1 MSHASAAA
9 SNSSDSPVSLRTA
22 TLRSPAFLALL
33 GMQALTV
40 INDNIFRWL
49 VVGIGKQHYESDSGK
64 SLVLSLGTVAF
75 VLPFL
80 LLAAPAGYL
89 ADRFAKR
96 RVILVAKFAEIL
108 LMSAG
113 IVAIYEGS
121 LGALMVVL
129 ALMGAQ
135 AALFS
140 PAKMGCIPELFSSE
154 RISSANGLMGLVTV
168 ISTVIGAGVGNWL
181 TDITGRF
188 GQERLGISAS
198 VLIGI
203 ALVGWLVSWLISSIE
218 PAPIAR
224 TFPWNPLPQ
233 TYRDIRALARD
244 RSLLRVALG
253 VAFFWSL
260 GALAQL
266 NIDCFAFEKGAQVQT
281 QVAPLLAALALGV
294 GVGSVL
300 AGVWS
305 NGRVELGI
313 VPLGGLVIAA
323 TSLVLCV
330 IPGSIVTASTGVAG
344 VTSQLTGSY
353 YVVAAL
359 LFLLGVGAGLFDVPL
374 EAYLQDRSPAASRGS
389 ILAAS
394 NFITFTGITL
404 VSLLFAGL
412 RLPLRASGESWWRA
426 TIASVTRL
434 VHLEIPWQ
442 QDLTAWFTSSG
453 IFLLCGLLTVPV
465 CCYIVYLVPQA
476 TIRLF
481 VFLLSKTVYRIHVH
495 GLQNLPASGPAL
507 LTPNH
512 ISWLDGFLL
521 ILTSPR
527 PVRPIAWTGP
537 MGSPWTKRLANLFGT
552 IPIDPG
558 KPKSIV
564 AALRTAREA
573 LLNGEVVVIFPEGG
587 ISRTGMMQAFRPGM
601 LKILEGTNAP
611 VIPVYLGGLWGS
623 IFSFSEGKFFWKK
636 PQQWPYRIDVY
647 YGERMEATE
656 DVHQVRTAVQQ
667 LGSHAT
673 NQRIKNSM
681 SLTSSLIRR
690 CKARGSRSKVA
701 DSLGTDL
708 SGSELLLRTLILRR
722 LLRRKVLK
730 ENEEYVGVLLPPS
743 AGGVIVNAALA
754 LDRRVSV
761 NLNYT
766 VSSDVMNT
774 CIELA
779 GIRHVLTTRKFLE
792 KFDFKLCA
800 QVIFIEDFKNEVTL
814 LDKIVTGWQTYG
826 CPAALLE
833 WSLGLA
839 QVKPDD
845 VLTIIFTSGSTGVPN
860 GVMLTYGNVVSN
872 VSAID
877 AIVRLTPDD
886 VLIGVLPFFHSFGYT
901 VTLWSVLA
909 LNIKGAYHF
918 NPLDPKQV
926 GDLCRKHKGTV
937 LLATPTFLRTYLR
950 RCDVE
955 QLQTVDVVVAGAEKL
970 PLDLVEAFEKKFNV
984 RPAEGYGTT
993 ELSPLVS
1000 VNVPASRSLGSGQV
1014 DRKEGTVGRPI
1025 PGVTAKVTDLDTG
1038 VELPVNQPGMLWITG
1053 PNVMKGY
1060 LHRQDLTNSAIKD
1073 GWYCTGD
1080 VAKIDEDGFIT
1091 ITGRES
1097 RFSKIGGEMV
1107 PHVLVEEHLNRII
1120 ATALQ
1125 EEEGLKAVVTS
1136 VADER
1141 KGERL
1146 IVVHTTLPLTPDVL
1160 QKSLMEAGLP
1170 NIYIPS
1176 PDSYVEVEHLPILGT
1191 GKLDLKGI
1199 KQLAV
1204 ARFGPPQ

>member
-1 MSHASAAA
+1 
-9 SNSSDSPVSLRTA
+9 
-22 TLRSPAFLALL
+22 
-33 GMQALTV
+33 MQALTV
-40 INDNIFRWL
+40 INDNVFRWL
-49 VVGIGKQHYESDSGK
+49 VVGIGKQYVSEAGQST
-64 SLVLSLGTVAF
+64 VLAIGTISF

-80 LLAAPAGYL
+80 LLAAPAGYF

-96 RVILVAKFAEIL
+96 QVILVAKFAEIL
-108 LMSAG
+108 LMMAG
-113 IVAIYEGS
+113 VFAIYLGS
-121 LGALMVVL
+121 LTSLFIVL
-129 ALMGAQ
+129 AMMGAQ

-154 RISSANGLMGLVTV
+154 KISSANGVMGLVTV
-168 ISTVIGAGVGNWL
+168 ISTVIGAGLGNTL
-181 TDITGRF
+181 TDLTGSF
-188 GQERLGISAS
+188 GQERLGLSAA

-203 ALVGWLVSWLISSIE
+203 AATGWLVSWLITTAE
-218 PAPIAR
+218 PVPTSR
-224 TFPWNPLPQ
+224 RFPWNPLPQ
-233 TYRDIRALARD
+233 TWRDLRALASD
-244 RSLLRVALG
+244 RGLLRVALG

-266 NIDCFAFEKGAQVQT
+266 NIDCFAFEKGAQLQT

-300 AGVWS
+300 AGIWS

-323 TSLVLCV
+323 TSLVLCLL
-330 IPGSIVTASTGVAG
+330 PGSIVSSGAAPAMATDVVATDVVAG
-344 VTSQLTGSY
+344 SQVTSTY
-353 YVVAAL
+353 YIAAFL
-359 LFLLGVGAGLFDVPL
+359 LFLLGTGAGLFSVPL

-394 NFITFTGITL
+394 NFITFAGITL
-404 VSLLFAGL
+404 VSLLFAVL
-412 RLPLRASGESWWRA
+412 RLPLRGAGESWWAATYQGVSRLLHAEGPWRA
-426 TIASVTRL
+426 GAT
-434 VHLEIPWQ
+434 PW
-442 QDLTAWFTSSG
+442 FSSSG

-465 CCYIVYLVPQA
+465 CCYIAYLVPQA
-476 TIRLF
+476 TIRFL
-481 VFLLSKTVYRIHVH
+481 VFLLSKTAYRIRVH
-495 GLQNLPASGPAL
+495 GLQNLPATGPAL

-521 ILTSPR
+521 ILTSSR

-537 MGSPWTKRLANLFGT
+537 IASPWTKRLANLFGT
-552 IPIDPG
+552 IPIDPA

-573 LLNGEVVVIFPEGG
+573 LLNGEVVVIFPEGA

-601 LKILEGTNAP
+601 LKILEGTGAP
-611 VIPVYLGGLWGS
+611 VIPVYLDGLWGS
-623 IFSFSEGKFFWKK
+623 LFSFSEGKFFWKK
-636 PQQWPYRIDVY
+636 PRQWPYRIDVY
-647 YGERMEATE
+647 YGEPLAGTE
-656 DVHQVRTAVQQ
+656 DVDQVRTAVQK
-667 LGSHAT
+667 LGSDAT
-673 NQRIKNSM
+673 NQRIQRSM
-681 SLTSSLIRR
+681 SLTPSLIRR
-690 CKARGSRSKVA
+690 CKARGRRSKVA
-701 DSLGTDL
+701 DSLGTNL
-708 SGSELLLRTLILRR
+708 SGYELLVRTLILRR
-722 LLRRKVLK
+722 LLRRQVLRAS
-730 ENEEYVGVLLPPS
+730 EQYVGVLLPPS

-754 LDRRVSV
+754 LDRRISV

-779 GIRHVLTTRKFLE
+779 GIRHVITTRKFLE

-800 QVIFIEDFKNEVTL
+800 EVVFIEDLKDEVTL
-814 LDKIVTGWQTYG
+814 LDKLITGLQTYLL
-826 CPAALLE
+826 PAAVVE
-833 WSLGLA
+833 ASLGLS

-845 VLTIIFTSGSTGVPN
+845 VLTIIFTSGSTGVPK
-860 GVMLTYGNVVSN
+860 GVMLTYGNVASN
-872 VSAID
+872 VSAIETV
-877 AIVRLTPDD
+877 VRLTTDD

-901 VTLWSVLA
+901 VTMWAVLA
-909 LNIKGAYHF
+909 LDIKGAYHF

-926 GDLCRKHKGTV
+926 GDLCRKHRGTV

-955 QLQTVDVVVAGAEKL
+955 QLQTVEVVVAGAEKL
-970 PLDLVEAFEKKFNV
+970 PLDLVEAFEKKFKV

-1014 DRKEGTVGRPI
+1014 DRKEGTVGRTI

-1038 VELPVNQPGMLWITG
+1038 AVLPVNQPGMLWITG

-1060 LHRQDLTNSAIKD
+1060 LHRTDLTNSVIKD

-1107 PHVLVEEHLNRII
+1107 PHVLVEETLNRII
-1120 ATALQ
+1120 AQASQ

-1146 IVVHTTLPLTPDVL
+1146 IVVHTALPVTPDVL

-1176 PDSYVEVEHLPILGT
+1176 SDSYLEVDQLPVLGT

-1204 ARFGPPQ
+1204 ERFGG